1 LLRPAPDD
9 ALQEWI
15 VSKRVNKAGA
25 GDDDPA
31 LIEPIENA

>member
-1 LLRPAPDD
+1 LPDD

-15 VSKRVNKAGA
+15 VSTRGNKAGA

-31 LIEPIENA
+31 LIERMQNA